1 MLRLCSTNEGVVHVA
16 CLTWCPQ
23 MNCSDGAAHGNPQ
36 ANNNEVLSL
45 LREVLRRQ
53 ESLEERLDEALQ
65 PPRTNAS
72 ALPPLRVRPGDSGPA
87 ELAR

>member
-1 MLRLCSTNEGVVHVA
+1 MDQSVEGKA
-16 CLTWCPQ
+16 QGRDPK
-23 MNCSDGAAHGNPQ
+23 
-36 ANNNEVLSL
+36 ANDEVLSL